1 MLRAVLDRSSGVG
14 DGFLVLRGTWRRI
27 CESVDLAAVREGGE
41 RRSLQDVFVWGAVR
55 GTCR

>member
-41 RRSLQDVFVWGAVR
+41 GGRCKMCLFGER
-55 GTCR
+55 